1 MPSYPPETGTASI
14 IRSEHLA
21 MLMMDKTDLFCFSP
35 TGGTAE
41 VGRTFADA
49 MADVVEFVDLCRNG
63 PVSDPGDRIAVFAAP
78 VFAGRLP
85 PVAAERIRTVD
96 GHGRIAI
103 SLVVYGTRAYDDALL
118 ELNDIL
124 AERGFTVIAS
134 GAFVAEHS
142 IVRSV
147 GPGRPD
153 GRDSDD
159 IVGFAGK
166 VLAKIGRR
174 DTTVPSV
181 PGNRPYRPDFAAS
194 SHPVTSDDCTLCG
207 RCAKVCPVGAITIEN
222 DEVVTDEKT
231 CFMCMAC
238 VKACLERVRNLPAP
252 VMEAMTA
259 KLGPLAS
266 VRRPNETFLR
276 RQGPYPA
283 PASPGPWTHPAS
295 RASSRSSGSRGAGS
309 APPTGSP

>member
-1 MPSYPPETGTASI
+1 MI
-14 IRSEHLA
+14 
-21 MLMMDKTDLFCFSP
+21 DKMDLFCFSP

-41 VGRTFADA
+41 VGKTFANA
-49 MADVVEFVDLCRNG
+49 MADVVEHVDLCADR
-63 PVSDPGDRIAVFAAP
+63 PVADPGDGFVAVAAP
-78 VFAGRLP
+78 VFAGRIP
-85 PVAAERIRTVD
+85 PVAAERIRTLD
-96 GHGRIAI
+96 GRGRKAV

-134 GAFVAEHS
+134 GAFIAEHS

-147 GPGRPD
+147 GAGRPD
-153 GRDSDD
+153 REDEDD
-159 IVGFAGK
+159 IADFAGR
-166 VLAKIGRR
+166 VLAKIGRG
-174 DTTVPSV
+174 DDSTPDV
-181 PGNRPYRPDFAAS
+181 PGNRPYRPDFVAS
-194 SHPVTSDDCTLCG
+194 SHPVTAKGCTLCG
-207 RCAKVCPVGAITIEN
+207 RCAKSCPVGAITIA
-222 DEVVTDEKT
+222 DGEVRTDEAS

-238 VKACLERVRNLPAP
+238 VAKCPEKVRTLPAP

-276 RQGPYPA
+276 RQRPYPA

-309 APPTGSP
+309 APPAGSP